1 MPWCIHCKPGLY
13 EKERTFGTG
22 WGVPVEMKDV
32 EFDVPLRA
40 QGDVLGLV
48 GAEVILV
55 SAESDRYLK

>member
-1 MPWCIHCKPGLY
+1 
-13 EKERTFGTG
+13 
-22 WGVPVEMKDV
+22 MKDV

>member
-1 MPWCIHCKPGLY
+1 M
-13 EKERTFGTG
+13 
-22 WGVPVEMKDV
+22 PVEVKDV
-32 EFDVPLRA
+32 EFYVPLRA